1 MPLNLGARRRTSFQT
16 SSAVS
21 KLQSWPM
28 RCAMS
33 RRIITSSRASPG
45 GSTALR
51 TRCTRRSLLMTVPS
65 VSAQLAAA
73 GKHHV
78 GHPGRLGHEDVL
90 HHQEVQAPEELLV
103 LVLVGVGLHRVLP
116 DDVHAPD
123 LAVGHGVHHLGLVL
137 ADLLR
142 QRSAPYLLEERVR
155 LGVVPAPAAD
165 LLVRQGAHVAAALH
179 VVLAAQRV
187 EARSVLAD
195 VAGQEPKRDEREHPV
210 GAVVV
215 LGDAERPVQRS
226 LIRRGVHAGHLADV
240 LGRDA
245 RDLLGVLRR
254 VAGDLLPVRLEVF
267 RGPLDELL
275 VVEVF
280 LDDDVA
286 HRVSQADVGADV
298 EAEPLVGLLDL
309 VYLARV
315 YDDHL
320 RAVLYAA
327 AHVVVDDGVALHG
340 VGAPADY
347 YVGVLELLVRGGR
360 PARSKRCHQTGDA
373 GGVSSAVT

>member
-1 MPLNLGARRRTSFQT
+1 MRR
-16 SSAVS
+16 
-21 KLQSWPM
+21 
-28 RCAMS
+28 AMS
-33 RRIITSSRASPG
+33 RTIMMSSRASPG

-73 GKHHV
+73 GQHHV
-78 GHPGRLGHEDVL
+78 GHAGGLGHEDVL
-90 HHQEVQAPEELLV
+90 HDQEVQAPEELLV

-123 LAVGHGVHHLGLVL
+123 LAVRYGVHHLGLVQAL
-137 ADLLR
+137 VFR
-142 QRSAPYLLEERVR
+142 QGSAPYILEERVR
-155 LGVVPAPAAD
+155 LWVVPSPAAD

-179 VVLAAQRV
+179 VVLAAQGV
-187 EARSVLAD
+187 EAASVLAH
-195 VAGQEPKRDEREHPV
+195 VPGQEPQVDEREHAV

-215 LGDAERPVQRS
+215 LGDAQRPVQGR
-226 LIRRGVHAGHLADV
+226 LVGGGVHAGHLADV

-245 RDLLGVLRR
+245 RYLLGVLGR
-254 VAGDLLPVRLEVF
+254 VAGDLLLVRLEAL

-286 HRVSQADVGADV
+286 HRVGQADVGADV

-309 VYLARV
+309 VYLPRV
-315 YDDHL
+315 DDDHL
-320 RAVLYAA
+320 RAVLDAA

-373 GGVSSAVT
+373 GGVSSTVT